1 MQICAGSNPASGIIK
16 MKNKTI
22 SLIILILLSSLILI
36 YSKIRLINSKTS
48 FPAEQL
54 TYYSSG
60 KFIRITGPTFTSAIA
75 DIAWMQIIQYYGEE
89 NQSNNDLH
97 HLRNILFTLVEIDP
111 NFTTPYTI
119 GAFLLIDNLND
130 YKGAIELLNRGISQN
145 PDKWEF
151 LFTKG
156 FILWIIGNHHV
167 TTEEKEIFFYKARRL
182 FYLASL
188 KPDAPDYIFTFA
200 AASAK
205 KEGEHLLSAKLWFV
219 YYNNAAFEEQKDVA
233 LVNIKREIIRYTED
247 IIEYNQLQNKITTLD
262 NLNLPIELIFLPDN
276 SQFILDSLGNPL
288 WIE

>member
-1 MQICAGSNPASGIIK
+1 

-36 YSKIRLINSKTS
+36 YSKIRLINTKTS
-48 FPAEQL
+48 FPVEQL
-54 TYYSSG
+54 AYYSSG

-89 NQSNNDLH
+89 YQGNNDFH
-97 HLRNILFTLVEIDP
+97 HLKKILFTLVDIDP
-111 NFTTPYTI
+111 NFTTPYTV

-130 YKGAIELLNRGISQN
+130 YESALELLDRGISQN
-145 PDKWEF
+145 SDKWEF

-156 FILWIIGNHHV
+156 FILWILGNHHNN
-167 TTEEKEIFFYKARRL
+167 TEEKEIFFFKARRL

-188 KPDAPDYIFTFA
+188 NPDAPDYIFTFA
-200 AASAK
+200 AAAAK
-205 KEGEHLLSAKLWFV
+205 KEGEHLLSAKLWLV
-219 YYNNAAFEEQKDVA
+219 YYNNSPLEEQKKLA
-233 LVNIKREIIRYTED
+233 LVNIKREVIRYTNN
-247 IIEYNQLQNKITTLD
+247 IIEYNQLQDNITTLD

-276 SQFILDSLGNPL
+276 SQFILDSFGIPL